1 MQFPRPG
8 ETVCRQGIRTAA
20 SGISAYAPLFP
31 IVSRRS
37 AIGTCAQRRIRKNRG
52 TMHRA
57 KALFAFLAFALVLAA
72 CGCGEKSTDP
82 PPAADP
88 RVYPEKSVV
97 HWRSFESWDTGT
109 IEEAAT
115 SNLIIFP
122 LAWCYSTESRGI
134 LSEIRRLN
142 PDIQIIGYQ
151 SVMGVAT
158 LYPDTTYLRKTIPYV
173 LDYYDAV
180 RSDWAW
186 TTAGDTLMIWKD
198 LISLNP
204 IKNGALNTGLIE
216 KLVDLIAEYQNE
228 SGAPVDGI
236 MHDYFCD
243 YFYINPDIRD
253 IVLGDIDL
261 DGDGLVF
268 ADDTGEQ
275 ELFYLWQK
283 EYARAIRERFGDDF
297 IQIGNGR
304 PPHEDEELAHYLNG
318 VFYELYPNNC
328 WSWTDRD
335 GLLDLLDNQRAGY
348 LSKAKGR
355 TWSLCT
361 NEKGNANGNNM
372 FCLLSSLV
380 AGCLYTEMQGSY
392 EFSGWTLDVE
402 PGTPTGPASIE
413 GSLDSVLTVRRPF
426 EKGEVKLSFYDTG
439 RRLEYAFLP
448 SPAPA
453 P

>member
-1 MQFPRPG
+1 
-8 ETVCRQGIRTAA
+8 
-20 SGISAYAPLFP
+20 
-31 IVSRRS
+31 
-37 AIGTCAQRRIRKNRG
+37 
-52 TMHRA
+52 MHRE
-57 KALFAFLAFALVLAA
+57 KALLALIAVALVA
-72 CGCGEKSTDP
+72 CGCGDTSTDP
-82 PPAADP
+82 PPVAVA

-97 HWRSFESWDTGT
+97 HWKSFESWDTGT
-109 IEEAAT
+109 IEAAAE

-134 LSEIRRLN
+134 LSELRRLN

-151 SVMGVAT
+151 SVMGVTT
-158 LYPDTTYLRKTIPYV
+158 LYPDTAYLRTTLPYV
-173 LDYYDAV
+173 LDYYNAV
-180 RSDWAW
+180 RNDWAW

-198 LISLNP
+198 LITLNP
-204 IKNGALNTGLIE
+204 VKNGALNVELIE
-216 KLVDLIAEYQNE
+216 KLVDLIAEYQSS

-236 MHDYFCD
+236 MHDYFST
-243 YFYINPDIRD
+243 YPYINPSIRD
-253 IVLGDIDL
+253 SVIGDVDF
-261 DGDGLVF
+261 DGDGVIF
-268 ADDTGEQ
+268 DDDTDEQ
-275 ELFYLWQK
+275 GLFYLWQK
-283 EYARAIRERFGDDF
+283 EYAKAIRERLGDDF

-304 PPHEDEELAHYLNG
+304 PVHEDAALAHYMNG
-318 VFYELYPNNC
+318 IFYELYPNNC

-335 GLLDLLDNQRAGY
+335 GLLRLLENQRDGY

-361 NEKGNANGNNM
+361 NERGNANSNNI

-402 PGTPTGPASIE
+402 PGTPTGPAVIE
-413 GSLDSVLTVRRPF
+413 GSVDSTLTVRRPF
-426 EKGEVKLSFYDTG
+426 ANGEVKLSFYDTG

-448 SPAPA
+448 APAPA